1 MAFHPYP
8 GVVPRLFNAG
18 GFGRPRG
25 LTPASPC
32 PGVDHPA
39 SRPRPATSSRPV
51 RTRFRCGSPSARP
64 RRRPRLAGSFFNRHA
79 VTHRVCSGCLRA
91 HGFRRCF
98 TPLPGCFSPFPH
110 GTRPL
115 SVAGECLA
123 LGGGPPC
130 FPPGSSCPAVLW
142 AAVREAA
149 SYAYGA
155 LTLSRA
161 PSHASSAGWLLCDS
175 RRWVRP
181 PGVAPSTPAVQR
193 PHAWHYGRFGLAPVR
208 SPLLGG
214 SLFDFPSSG
223 YLDVSVPPVA
233 SHKEWVARPP
243 WLGSPI
249 RRPRDRSPCA
259 APPGLSRLAASFVG
273 SLRLGIR
280 RAPYIPSG
288 PSGPEAVLL

>member
-39 SRPRPATSSRPV
+39 SRPRPATRSRPV

-79 VTHRVCSGCLRA
+79 VTERVRPGCLRA

-110 GTRPL
+110 GTGPL
-115 SVAGECLA
+115 SVAGRYLA

-142 AAVREAA
+142 AADAGA
-149 SYAYGA
+149 PAFAYGA
-155 LTLSRA
+155 LTLCRA
-161 PSHASSAGWLLCDS
+161 PSHASSARHVLCDCG
-175 RRWVRP
+175 RAVRGP
-181 PGVAPSTPAVQR
+181 VAASSTPGRQR
-193 PHAWHYGRFGLAPVR
+193 PHAFRAPRFGLAPVR

-214 SLFDFPSSG
+214 SLLDFLSSG

-233 SHKEWVARPP
+233 SHYVGSRPSP
-243 WLGSPI
+243 AGFPHSGTPGSKPVCGSPGTI
-249 RRPRDRSPCA
+249 AACRALRRLPAPRHPPCA
-259 APPGLSRLAASFVG
+259 LHTFGAL
-273 SLRLGIR
+273 
-280 RAPYIPSG
+280 G
-288 PSGPEAVLL
+288 PSGLRS